1 MTDRDQLGLGL
12 VVDDEQDEP
21 ETGDRGS
28 LSLEKNKVPSSRWE
42 AQQPSSS
49 SFRAATASFRE
60 SLSRSLS
67 LSGNQH
73 DDDEVKLKWA
83 AIERLPT
90 SDRLHTSLLAARLR
104 NGRSDQGDDAVV
116 SPPMEVVD
124 VRRLGGVERRVV
136 VDALISNIPR
146 DNLRLLRKQRQRMD
160 RVGVRPATVE
170 VRWRD
175 VCVEAECQVV
185 QGKPL
190 PTLWNAAVSN
200 LSVLSSMLGFS
211 KQQAKIHI
219 LSNVSGVVKP
229 SRLTL
234 LLGPPGCGKTTLLK
248 ALAGKL
254 ATTNVKVTGEIE
266 YNGVRLNE
274 FVPEKTAAYI
284 GQYDL
289 HVPEMT
295 VRETLD
301 FSARFQGVGDRAAIM
316 KEVIRREKEAGIT
329 PDPDVD
335 TYMNQAASFIGDIC
349 EGLERSMQTDYI
361 MKIMGLDICADI
373 MVGDAMRRGISGG
386 EKRRLTTG
394 EMIVGPSKVLFMDEI
409 STGLDSSTTFQIVSC
424 LQQLAHIS
432 KSTVLVSLLQPAP
445 ETYELFDDI
454 ILMAEGKIVYHG
466 SKSCIIS
473 FFESCGF
480 KCPQRKGAADFL
492 QEVLS
497 KKDQQQYWSYSGETY
512 NFVTID
518 QFCDKFKAS
527 QVGQN
532 LAEELSKPYDKSEGH
547 NNALSYNIYSLS
559 KWELLKACFARELL
573 LIKRNAFIYIT
584 KAVQLGLLAIITGTV
599 FLRTH
604 MGVDRVHADYYMGSL
619 FYAIMLLIVNGFPEL
634 AMAINRLPV
643 FYKQREYYFYPAWA
657 YAIPAFI
664 LKIPVSLVES
674 IAWTSISYFLIGY
687 TPEASRFFRH
697 LLTLFLTHIGALSL
711 FRCVASYCQ
720 TMVVGSVG
728 GTLSFL
734 VILIF
739 GGFIIPRSSMPNWLK
754 WGFWI
759 SPLSY
764 AEIGL
769 TGNEFLSS
777 RWLKYLLPS
786 NCTDFIKFYL
796 GPLWQGFWNG
806 LSETVT
812 VSGVALGR
820 RILMDRGLDFSNYFY
835 WISIGALI
843 MFILL
848 LNIAFTVGLTIKKP
862 PGTSRAIISHD
873 KLITVNGSEQDISKD
888 MEIGIHKL
896 QAEASLTLNRTGRM
910 VLPFTPLTISFQDVN
925 YYVETPMEM
934 REQGYMDKKLKLL
947 HNITGAFQP
956 GVLSALMGVTGAG
969 KTTLLDVLAGRKT
982 GGVVEGD
989 IRIGGYPKNQ
999 ETFARISGYCEQTD
1013 VHSPQI
1019 TVGESV
1025 AYSAWLRLPT
1035 EIDSKM
1041 RNEFVNQVL
1050 ETIELD
1056 EIKDAL
1062 VGIPGVN
1069 GLSTEQRKR
1078 LTVAVELVSNPSI
1091 IFMDEPTSGLDARAA
1106 AIVMRA
1112 VKNVAETGR
1121 TVVCTI
1127 HQPSVEIFEAFD
1139 ELMLMKRG
1147 GELIYAGSL
1156 GHHSCKVIQYFQAIP
1171 GVPKIKDNYNPS
1183 TWMLKVTSTSMEA
1196 QLGVDFAQ
1204 IYRDSSMCKDKAT
1217 LVSRLSIPPPGKSDL
1232 HFPTRYPQTFW
1243 EQFKACLWKQSLSYW
1258 RTPSYNL
1265 VRIAFITVTCI
1276 SFGALYWQQG
1286 NINHINDQQSLFTI
1300 LGCMYGTT
1308 LFVGIHNCQ
1317 SVMPFVS
1324 IERSVVYREKFAGMY
1339 SPWAYSFAQVTM
1351 EIPYAFV
1358 QIVLFM
1364 FIAYPMI
1371 GYAWTATKF
1380 FWFLYTMFCTLL
1392 YFLYLGMMMVSL
1404 TPNVQVAAILASMFY
1419 TIQNLMSGFI
1429 VPAPQIPKWWIW
1441 LYYISPMSWTL
1452 NVLFTTQFGYENDHM
1467 IEVLGETKSVA
1478 AFVTQYFG
1486 FHRDLLPLAAVILAA
1501 FPILFATLFGYNVS
1515 KLNFQRR

>member
-1 MTDRDQLGLGL
+1 
-12 VVDDEQDEP
+12 
-21 ETGDRGS
+21 
-28 LSLEKNKVPSSRWE
+28 
-42 AQQPSSS
+42 
-49 SFRAATASFRE
+49 
-60 SLSRSLS
+60 
-67 LSGNQH
+67 
-73 DDDEVKLKWA
+73 
-83 AIERLPT
+83 
-90 SDRLHTSLLAARLR
+90 
-104 NGRSDQGDDAVV
+104 
-116 SPPMEVVD
+116 
-124 VRRLGGVERRVV
+124 
-136 VDALISNIPR
+136 
-146 DNLRLLRKQRQRMD
+146 MD

-190 PTLWNAAVSN
+190 PTIWNAAVSS
-200 LSVLSSMLGFS
+200 LSVVSSMLGFNR
-211 KQQAKIHI
+211 QQARIRI
-219 LSNVSGVVKP
+219 LNGVSGIVKP
-229 SRLTL
+229 WRLTL

-254 ATTNVKVTGEIE
+254 NTNLKVTGEIE
-266 YNGVRLNE
+266 YNGVKLNE

-284 GQYDL
+284 SQYDL

-301 FSARFQGVGDRAAIM
+301 FSARFQGVGNRAEII
-316 KEVIRREKEAGIT
+316 KEVIRREKVAGIT
-329 PDPDVD
+329 PDPDID
-335 TYMNQAASFIGDIC
+335 TYMKAISV

-386 EKRRLTTG
+386 EKKRLTTG
-394 EMIVGPSKVLFMDEI
+394 EMIVGPSKALFMDEI

-424 LQQLAHIS
+424 LQQLAHLS
-432 KSTVLVSLLQPAP
+432 ESTILVSLLQPAP

-466 SKSCIIS
+466 SKSCILS

-480 KCPQRKGAADFL
+480 KCPERKGAADFL

-497 KKDQQQYWSYSGETY
+497 RKDQQQYWSRSGETY
-512 NFVTID
+512 KFVTVD
-518 QFCDKFKAS
+518 QFSFQFKAS

-532 LAEELSKPYDKSEGH
+532 LAEEFSKPYDKSQGH
-547 NNALSYNIYSLS
+547 NKALSFSIYSLS

-573 LIKRNAFIYIT
+573 LMKRNAFIYVT
-584 KAVQLGLLAIITGTV
+584 KAVQV
-599 FLRTH
+599 
-604 MGVDRVHADYYMGSL
+604 
-619 FYAIMLLIVNGFPEL
+619 
-634 AMAINRLPV
+634 
-643 FYKQREYYFYPAWA
+643 
-657 YAIPAFI
+657 
-664 LKIPVSLVES
+664 PVSLVES

-687 TPEASRFFRH
+687 TPQASRFFRH
-697 LLTLFLTHIGALSL
+697 LLILFFIHIVALSK

-720 TMVVGSVG
+720 TMVAGSVG
-728 GTLSFL
+728 GTMSFL
-734 VILIF
+734 VILLF
-739 GGFIIPRSSMPNWLK
+739 GGFIIPRSSMPKWLK
-754 WGFWI
+754 WGFWL

-769 TGNEFLSS
+769 TGNEFLAP
-777 RWLKYLLPS
+777 RWLKFKIS
-786 NCTDFIKFYL
+786 D
-796 GPLWQGFWNG
+796 
-806 LSETVT
+806 VT
-812 VSGVALGR
+812 LGR

-835 WISIGALI
+835 WISIGALLG
-843 MFILL
+843 FILL
-848 LNIAFTVGLTIKKP
+848 FNIGFAVGLTIKKP
-862 PGTSRAIISHD
+862 PGTSRAIISRD
-873 KLITVNGSEQDISKD
+873 KLTTFNGRDQDMSKD
-888 MEIGIHKL
+888 IENGMHKS
-896 QAEASLTLNRTGRM
+896 QTEASLTLNRTGRM
-910 VLPFTPLTISFQDVN
+910 VLPFTPLTMSFQDVN
-925 YYVETPMEM
+925 YYVDTPTQM
-934 REQGYMDKKLKLL
+934 REQGYMERKLQLL

-982 GGVVEGD
+982 GGIIEGD
-989 IRIGGYPKNQ
+989 IRIGGYPKIQ
-999 ETFARISGYCEQTD
+999 QTFARISGYCEQTD

-1035 EIDSKM
+1035 EVDSKT

-1056 EIKDAL
+1056 EIQDAL

-1078 LTVAVELVSNPSI
+1078 LTIAVELVSNPSI

-1112 VKNVAETGR
+1112 VKNVADTGR

-1127 HQPSVEIFEAFD
+1127 HQPSIEIFEAFD

-1147 GELIYAGSL
+1147 GELIYAGPL
-1156 GHHSCKVIQYFQAIP
+1156 GHHSCKIIQYFQAIP

-1183 TWMLKVTSTSMEA
+1183 TWMLEATSTSMEA

-1204 IYRDSSMCKDKAT
+1204 IYRDSSMCKDKDT
-1217 LVSRLSIPPPGKSDL
+1217 LVKRLSIPPPGISDL
-1232 HFPTRYPQTFW
+1232 YFPTRYPQKFW
-1243 EQFKACLWKQSLSYW
+1243 EQFKACLWKQCLSYW

-1265 VRIAFITVTCI
+1265 VRIMFITVCCI
-1276 SFGALYWQQG
+1276 AFGALYWQQG
-1286 NINHINDQQSLFTI
+1286 NINNINDHQGLFTI

-1308 LFVGIHNCQ
+1308 LFAGINNCQ

-1324 IERSVVYREKFAGMY
+1324 IERSVVYRERFAGMY
-1339 SPWAYSFAQVTM
+1339 SPWAYSFAQVAM
-1351 EIPYAFV
+1351 EIPYVFV

-1364 FIAYPMI
+1364 SIAYPMI
-1371 GYAWTATKF
+1371 GYAWTAAKF

-1404 TPNVQVAAILASMFY
+1404 TPNIQVASILTSMFY

-1429 VPAPQIPKWWIW
+1429 VPTPQIPKWWLW

-1452 NVLFTTQFGYENDHM
+1452 NVFFTTQFGYEDKKK
-1467 IEVLGETKSVA
+1467 IEVFGETKSVA
-1478 AFVTQYFG
+1478 VFVRDYFG
-1486 FHRDLLPLAAVILAA
+1486 FRRELLPLAAIVLAA
-1501 FPILFATLFGYNVS
+1501 FPILFATLFGYSIS